1 MKKNH
6 FIRIFIAYI
15 LIVLT
20 GIIVTG
26 LFSIQLFKYY
36 FAISAQTR
44 MKSNIQLIKDSILD
58 QLAAGSNVD
67 YDYLAKK
74 YSEDIESNVS
84 FISFDGKV
92 LGERMKDTN
101 NSVNFLTNPEVIQA
115 NQNGYGDLLFYNK
128 EQKTYIL
135 NIASYINTEKF
146 NGFIHLS
153 TPVKEVTDVNK
164 GIMSYTLIGVIFI
177 LISSGILKILFE
189 QDILGPLKK
198 ITDNSY
204 KVGTGEFG
212 SRVDIKSDDTIGV
225 LVEEYNAMLER
236 IQFKINEVYL
246 MDDKIKDGLNS
257 MHMGVA
263 IVDSDNRIQFAN
275 PFILELL
282 GSECDLNSIR
292 GQKVLQLIRDAK
304 ITKLLKD
311 SLEINQTL
319 DSEFVLDSERIIKVS
334 VSPVTDDKNN
344 SKGCFVIAYDIT
356 QIKKLEQIGS
366 DFVSNV
372 THELRTPLT
381 SIKGFVETLKDGAIE
396 DREVSYK
403 FLNIIDTE
411 CDRLNSLISDIL
423 QLSKLQNAKRDV
435 NLELNNIQDIIRE
448 VVVFLDNQIKK
459 KDISISV
466 HLQENIP
473 LMLVNKDRIKQ
484 MFLNIVEN
492 AVKYTQ
498 PSGKIEIKAEYD
510 GKYVIFSVKDNGIGM
525 PEEAIPRLFER
536 FYRVDK
542 GRSRS
547 MGGTGLG
554 LSIVKHIVNLYSGTI
569 EVRSKIGKGSE
580 FIIRLPKRV
589 A

>member
-6 FIRIFIAYI
+6 FIRIFAAYI
-15 LIVLT
+15 LIVLVGVT
-20 GIIVTG
+20 VTG

-44 MKSNIQLIKDSILD
+44 MKSNIQLIKDSIVD
-58 QLAAGSNVD
+58 QLAAGNNVD

-74 YSEDIESNVS
+74 YSEDIGSSVT
-84 FISFDGKV
+84 FISSNGTI
-92 LGERMKDTN
+92 LGERMKGIN
-101 NSVNFLTNPEVIQA
+101 KNVNFLANPEVVEA
-115 NQNGYGDLLFYNK
+115 KQNGYGDLLFYNK
-128 EQKTYIL
+128 ELKVYIL
-135 NIASYINTEKF
+135 NVASYISTDKF
-146 NGFIHLS
+146 NGYIHIS
-153 TPVKEVTDVNK
+153 TPVKEVTGVNN
-164 GIMSYTLIGVIFI
+164 GIMSYTLIGVIFM
-177 LISSGILKILFE
+177 LISSGILRVLFE
-189 QDILGPLKK
+189 KDIIGTLKK

-225 LVEEYNAMLER
+225 LVEEYNSMLER

-246 MDDKIKDGLNS
+246 MDDKIKEGLNS

-282 GSECDLNSIR
+282 GSESDSNSIR
-292 GQKVLQLIRDAK
+292 GQKVLQLIKNTK

-311 SLEINQTL
+311 SLENNQAL
-319 DSEFVLDSERIIKVS
+319 DSEIVLESERIIKVS

-344 SKGCFVIAYDIT
+344 SKGCFIIAYDIT
-356 QIKKLEQIGS
+356 KIKKLEMMGS
-366 DFVSNV
+366 DFVTNV

-396 DREVSYK
+396 DKEVSYK
-403 FLNIIDTE
+403 FLDIIDAE
-411 CDRLNSLISDIL
+411 CDRLNSLINDIL
-423 QLSKLQNAKRDV
+423 QLSQLQNVKRDT

-459 KDISISV
+459 KDITVLV
-466 HLQENIP
+466 HLDENIP
-473 LMLVNKDRIKQ
+473 LMLINKDRIKQ
-484 MFLNIVEN
+484 MFINIVDN

-498 PSGKIEIKAEYD
+498 PGGKVEIKAEYD
-510 GKYVIFSVKDNGIGM
+510 GEYVNFSVKDNGIGI
-525 PEEAIPRLFER
+525 PEDAIPRLFER

-554 LSIVKHIVNLYSGTI
+554 LSIVKHIVNLYNGTI
-569 EVRSKIGKGSE
+569 DVKSKIGKGTE
-580 FIIRLPKRV
+580 FIIRLPKR
-589 A
+589 AA